1 MVSCLALLL
10 SGLGAAK
17 VPLVD
22 ELAMD
27 AEEVGIQK
35 LLDLV
40 SLLVEFLLGLLF
52 RGFHLDD
59 LGEQLVLVEVKLRC
73 LRFGREISLD
83 QALGVFDQLLLSLFF
98 LPQLVIDR
106 LYREIDLVHAIFHDE
121 ISRDEE
127 GCNH

>member
-1 MVSCLALLL
+1 VVSCLALLL
-10 SGLGAAK
+10 SGLGATK
-17 VPLVD
+17 VPLID

-27 AEEVGIQK
+27 AVEVGIQV

-40 SLLVEFLLGLLF
+40 SLLVELLLGLLF

-59 LGEQLVLVEVKLRC
+59 LGEQLVLMEVKLRC
-73 LRFGREISLD
+73 LRFGREVSLD
-83 QALGVFDQLLLSLFF
+83 QVLSVLDQLLLSLFF

-106 LYREIDLVHAIFHDE
+106 LYREIDLVHAVFHDE

-127 GCNH
+127 CCNH

>member
-1 MVSCLALLL
+1 VISCLALLL
-10 SGLGAAK
+10 GGLGAAK

-27 AEEVGIQK
+27 AEEVGIQV

-40 SLLVEFLLGLLF
+40 SLLVELLLGLLF

-59 LGEQLVLVEVKLRC
+59 LGEQLVLMEVKLC
-73 LRFGREISLD
+73 SLRFGREVSLD
-83 QALGVFDQLLLSLFF
+83 QVLSVLDQLLLSLFF

-106 LYREIDLVHAIFHDE
+106 LYREIDLVHAVFHD
-121 ISRDEE
+121 
-127 GCNH
+127 